1 MAAGSSL
8 TGDTVLCPLA
18 RHIYPYLVL
27 VQPMIRPHRTEKLLT
42 GTQRIKPNKQ
52 THCPEIICM
61 SLSVI
66 CFSGINIFLYIYF
79 GNTNVPS
86 ECPTNWIQIRYDKML
101 GLIWV
106 QPFAKVISRRQTSL
120 ADPFC
125 TGNT

>member
-1 MAAGSSL
+1 MLYCGPECVTRDRMAAGPSL

-27 VQPMIRPHRTEKLLT
+27 VQPMTRPQRTEKLLT

-66 CFSGINIFLYIYF
+66 CFSGINVFIYLF
-79 GNTNVPS
+79 REYKCTIRVP
-86 ECPTNWIQIRYDKML
+86 N
-101 GLIWV
+101 
-106 QPFAKVISRRQTSL
+106 
-120 ADPFC
+120 
-125 TGNT
+125 